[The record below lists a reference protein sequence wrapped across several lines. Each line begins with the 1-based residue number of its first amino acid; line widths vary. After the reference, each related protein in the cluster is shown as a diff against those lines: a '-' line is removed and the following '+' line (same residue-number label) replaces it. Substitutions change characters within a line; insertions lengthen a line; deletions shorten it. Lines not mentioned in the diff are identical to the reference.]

1 MYSAMSKA
9 THWELFKLLVNDPN
23 IFENI
28 DVCDDFEY
36 DKFGNSMMTLSF
48 QGGAPKGKKPCKGL
62 IVLVFNPKGRLINIE
77 VATKKR
83 GERNWQIA
91 TSQNFISL
99 ALKGFLK

>member
-1 MYSAMSKA
+1 MKA
-9 THWELFKLLVNDPN
+9 PSHWEIFKALANDEN

-28 DVCDDFEY
+28 DVCDEFDK

-48 QGGAPKGKKPCKGL
+48 QGVAPKGKKPCKGL
-62 IVLVFNPKGRLINIE
+62 VVLVFNPKGRLVNIE

-91 TSQNFISL
+91 TSQNFINL
-99 ALKGFLK
+99 AFRGFVG